1 MTATGGLMGGQQIF
15 RKDESSTGCVIKQSI
30 QRETRY
36 TDYIFTIPSYPRG
49 LVIMIALIV
58 SGLILTAGQMVIYF
72 FSNRR
77 KRRVGELRELD
88 NL

>member
-1 MTATGGLMGGQQIF
+1 
-15 RKDESSTGCVIKQSI
+15 
-30 QRETRY
+30 
-36 TDYIFTIPSYPRG
+36 
-49 LVIMIALIV
+49 MIALIV